1 MVEKKLTCYRIK
13 NETNEK
19 VDKLAEMLDVNKGD
33 IVDKAIDYYYWHK
46 EKENEMKSIRYEL
59 DEIKTILAEMTQNI
73 KHIQSC
79 QELEWEGKFI
89 WTKKEKPIHI
99 D

>member
-1 MVEKKLTCYRIK
+1 MEKKPTCFRIK
-13 NETNEK
+13 KETNKK
-19 VDKLAEMLDVNKGD
+19 VDKLAKMLDTNKGD

-46 EKENEMKSIRYEL
+46 EKENEMKSL
-59 DEIKTILAEMTQNI
+59 KDEIDEMKTILAEMTQNI
-73 KHIQSC
+73 KHIKLN
-79 QELEWEGKFI
+79 QEKEWEGKII